1 MRNSNIFKELQ
12 ILRRFEAAKFDRERQ
27 FFDTHSSTFCDVKP
41 AHFFDQGRT
50 LNPQ

>member
-1 MRNSNIFKELQ
+1 MRNSLFFRELKIF
-12 ILRRFEAAKFDRERQ
+12 RRFEAAKIDRERQ
-27 FFDTHSSTFCDVKP
+27 FFDTHPSAFRDVKP

>member
-1 MRNSNIFKELQ
+1 MRNSSFFKELQ
-12 ILRRFEAAKFDRERQ
+12 ILRRFEAAKIDRERQ
-27 FFDTHSSTFCDVKP
+27 FFDTHPSAFRDVKP

>member
-1 MRNSNIFKELQ
+1 MRKSNFFKELQ
-12 ILRRFEAAKFDRERQ
+12 ILRRFEAAKIDRERQ
-27 FFDTHSSTFCDVKP
+27 FFDMQSSAFRDVKP